1 MLLMSPVSPV
11 FHTVVTVSIGQNT
24 KDRIVTSHLKELT
37 LTQVQINILTLSCLS
52 ILFGKQDL
60 LKGEFHIEVLNFIPK
75 QKENRIGMQRS
86 CFVTIVHSITLIGL
100 TQSGNLPKKELEARI
115 IFCVSARPTPLRP

>member
-37 LTQVQINILTLSCLS
+37 LTQVQINILTLSCIS
-52 ILFGKQDL
+52 VLFGKQDL